1 MTAPDPLLAS
11 ALQVALEADAGSS
24 WRRQPELAA
33 LAFAEVRERLAAGA
47 DVAGVVS
54 QDLGA
59 LLPTQVRYR
68 NSTLLA
74 LAISYRR
81 LDVAELLIAHG
92 ACPTDPKTGCTSAY
106 REAGG
111 EREMIR
117 FLLRH
122 GADPAL
128 FDREDLP
135 IATGAELIP
144 EQTVPADF
152 PTALFTA
159 QRGLANPQ
167 RCTNPFFL
175 DQIRSFDSARR
186 GARRHSPANADASS
200 GSPVF
205 SFDRFGRT
213 ITRLPDGRLVLIAGE
228 HEDSYDADFWIYN
241 DVCILGREG
250 SVDYFLYPMEDF
262 PPTDSH
268 TATLLDDH
276 ILIIGCL
283 GYPAQRKEGVTPV
296 HRLDLD
302 SWRISRV
309 ETTGGN
315 PGWIHHHRAELRD
328 GEIRVEGGFIQP
340 DRRPNV
346 GIYALTPSTMHWRRI
361 A

>member
-1 MTAPDPLLAS
+1 MTSPDPLLAS
-11 ALQVALEADAGSS
+11 ALQVALEADSD
-24 WRRQPELAA
+24 WEPDPEMAA
-33 LAFAEVRERLAAGA
+33 LAWTEVNERLAAGA
-47 DVAGVVS
+47 EVTGVLRR
-54 QDLGA
+54 DFGA
-59 LLPTQVRYR
+59 SWSAQTRYP
-68 NSTLLA
+68 NTTLLA
-74 LAISYRR
+74 LALSYRR

-92 ACPTDPKTGCTSAY
+92 ARPTDPKSGCISAY
-106 REAGG
+106 EAAAREPEA
-111 EREMIR
+111 IR
-117 FLLRH
+117 FLVRN
-122 GADPAL
+122 GGDPAL
-128 FDREDLP
+128 FDHEDMS
-135 IATGAELIP
+135 IATGAERIP
-144 EQTVPADF
+144 EQTVQRDF
-152 PTALFTA
+152 PTAWFTA
-159 QRGLANPQ
+159 QRGLANPG

-175 DQIRSFDSARR
+175 DQIRSFDSAYG
-186 GARRHSPANADASS
+186 GAQRHLPPDADAYLLR
-200 GSPVF
+200 PIF
-205 SFDRFGRT
+205 SFARFGRT
-213 ITRLPDGRLVLIAGE
+213 TTRLLDGRLVLIAGE